1 MGSLIN
7 IRATE
12 MKIFRSVNPFDQSV
26 MAEHPQMTDKQLN
39 SALSLSAVA
48 YESWKYSSFS
58 RRSDLLLQVAAALRA
73 GIEKHA
79 HTISMEMGKILQES
93 RAEIEKCAG
102 ACEYYAMHGEELLK
116 DERIVAGAKKSFI
129 AFQPVG
135 AVFAIMPW
143 NFPFWQVIRFAAPA
157 IMAGNVVL
165 LKHAPNVMQC
175 SKELEQ
181 VFLNAGAIP
190 GLFQS
195 LVVDIDVT
203 EKIIANDIVQGVTL
217 TGSELAGSSVAAIAG
232 KHIKKTV
239 LELGGSDPLI
249 VLEDADAARAAK
261 VALQSR
267 MQNAGQSCIASK
279 RFIVVEKIKDAFLHE
294 LYEGV
299 KRIQQGNQLNAA
311 TQMGPMARLDLAEK
325 LEQQEQASVS
335 MGSERLTAGTR
346 IGNNY
351 QPALLTN
358 VKPGVPAFDEELFGP
373 VAAIIPVKDEE
384 EAVRMANINRYGLG
398 ASIWTRDPER
408 GERLARSINA
418 GGVFINTL
426 VRSDVR
432 LPFGGIKKSGYGR
445 ELSTYGIKEFTNIK
459 TVYMEE

>member
-1 MGSLIN
+1 M
-7 IRATE
+7 
-12 MKIFRSVNPFDQSV
+12 
-26 MAEHPQMTDKQLN
+26 
-39 SALSLSAVA
+39 
-48 YESWKYSSFS
+48 
-58 RRSDLLLQVAAALRA
+58 
-73 GIEKHA
+73 
-79 HTISMEMGKILQES
+79 
-93 RAEIEKCAG
+93 
-102 ACEYYAMHGEELLK
+102 
-116 DERIVAGAKKSFI
+116 
-129 AFQPVG
+129 
-135 AVFAIMPW
+135 
-143 NFPFWQVIRFAAPA
+143 
-157 IMAGNVVL
+157 
-165 LKHAPNVMQC
+165 
-175 SKELEQ
+175 
-181 VFLNAGAIP
+181 
-190 GLFQS
+190 
-195 LVVDIDVT
+195 
-203 EKIIANDIVQGVTL
+203 
-217 TGSELAGSSVAAIAG
+217 
-232 KHIKKTV
+232 
-239 LELGGSDPLI
+239 
-249 VLEDADAARAAK
+249 
-261 VALQSR
+261 
-267 MQNAGQSCIASK
+267 
-279 RFIVVEKIKDAFLHE
+279 
-294 LYEGV
+294 